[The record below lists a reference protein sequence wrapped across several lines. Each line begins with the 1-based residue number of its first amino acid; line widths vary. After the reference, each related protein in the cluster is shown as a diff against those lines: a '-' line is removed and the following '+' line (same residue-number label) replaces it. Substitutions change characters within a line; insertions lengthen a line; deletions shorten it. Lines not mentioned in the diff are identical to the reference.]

1 MNLTELIEEEFEK
14 TQTNYPDLI
23 GRTLKLTTTIES
35 KFRVKK
41 IFYHEK
47 NDPNNIILY
56 GNIVQGNNEHSG
68 ESIRIPLEKFEKFYK
83 EKYITWKS
91 SNHEYQELQY

>member
-1 MNLTELIEEEFEK
+1 MNLKEVIEEEFEK
-14 TQTNYPDLI
+14 TQTDYPDLI
-23 GRTLKLTTTIES
+23 GKTLRLTTTIET

-56 GNIVQGNNEHSG
+56 GNLIRGNNEHSG
-68 ESIRIPLEKFEKFYK
+68 ESLRVPLDKFKRFYK
-83 EKYITWKS
+83 EKYTTWKR
-91 SNHEYQELQY
+91 NDFEYQELQY